1 MMLTAWYSDE
11 DDNLW
16 TVTKVYQ
23 MPEDHEYNRYMYVDP
38 DTIKPS
44 MGEPILP
51 GEWVEGREAILPE
64 PNAFEEIDYAPPQR
78 LREKFKEHGLQVIVK
93 MASIELTPEKPYFPA
108 GSWHVS
114 CHCSLWSNAAWSRD

>member
-1 MMLTAWYSDE
+1 MMLTVWYSDE
-11 DDNLW
+11 DDGLW

-51 GEWVEGREAILPE
+51 GEWVEGREPILPE
-64 PNAFEEIDYAPPQR
+64 PNAFEEIDYTPPQR

-93 MASIELTPEKPYFPA
+93 IASIELTPEKPYFPA